1 MTAPH
6 ERPHQQSH
14 DPTHLKSQ
22 GDPPKVAELV
32 PGLLNREQAALFLAG
47 IGVSTLDSY
56 SAAGDIP
63 TPIKLGGWVCWSR
76 AELEAWC
83 QHGCPHRT
91 LWKKLW
97 PQIRDRLNTPS

>member
-1 MTAPH
+1 MILKPTDVDADSAKD
-6 ERPHQQSH
+6 ERP
-14 DPTHLKSQ
+14 K
-22 GDPPKVAELV
+22 PKVAELV
-32 PGLLNREQAALFLAG
+32 PGLLNREETALFLAG

-56 SAAGDIP
+56 SAVGDVP
-63 TPIKLGGWVCWSR
+63 TPIKLGGRVCWSR

-97 PQIRDRLNTPS
+97 PQIRDRLNKPSQKMGE